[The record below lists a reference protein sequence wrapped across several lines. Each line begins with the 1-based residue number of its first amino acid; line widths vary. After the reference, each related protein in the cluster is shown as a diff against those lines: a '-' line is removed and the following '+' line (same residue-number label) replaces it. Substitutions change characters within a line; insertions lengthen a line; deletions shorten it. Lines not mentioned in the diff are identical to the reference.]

1 MNFKEIQRLYIFLS
15 RFSIHPFQVN
25 RIHQP
30 SGPNCC
36 QFEAKK
42 SSFPSF
48 FFSRFLFC
56 FLNQNFLAILRKR
69 DLFGMVMVIRDPLK
83 MVKYK

>member
-15 RFSIHPFQVN
+15 QSKKIHKVN

-42 SSFPSF
+42 SSFPRF
-48 FFSRFLFC
+48 FFFAFFVLF
-56 FLNQNFLAILRKR
+56 FKSELPGNSAIFR
-69 DLFGMVMVIRDPLK
+69 DLFGMVMVIRDPLNNGEI
-83 MVKYK
+83 